1 MARNPVSDV
10 SLGVARDASS
20 KSAQTVTF
28 PVDVPLQAEYDAT
41 SGVLTI
47 ETPVV
52 HAGEGPSEVVL
63 RLRFTSA
70 AACGF
75 VRVLRALEDE
85 GFSLADQSA
94 GINLQ

>member
-1 MARNPVSDV
+1 MADVPLQIADDTSNKSGRIVS
-10 SLGVARDASS
+10 
-20 KSAQTVTF
+20 F
-28 PVDVPLQAEYDAT
+28 PVDVPLSAEYDAVT
-41 SGVLTI
+41 GVLTI

-75 VRVLRALEDE
+75 VRVLRALEEE
-85 GFSLADQSA
+85 GFSLADQQA
-94 GINLQ
+94 GIHLQ

>member
-1 MARNPVSDV
+1 MSDV
-10 SLGVARDASS
+10 TVQIADNASS
-20 KSAQTVTF
+20 KPGEIVSF
-28 PVDVPLQAEYDAT
+28 PVDVPLQAEYDANT
-41 SGVLTI
+41 RVLTI

-75 VRVLRALEDE
+75 VRVLRALEEE
-85 GFSLADQSA
+85 GFSLADRPTEIHRQ
-94 GINLQ
+94 